1 MINIVIIGGGLA
13 GLSAAYR
20 LSDEHQ
26 VTVVEQDDVLGGM
39 AQSYHIDAKTDG
51 QIDEYTGDNTDNYYI
66 EKYYHHFFSSDT
78 ELMGLIDELGLAG
91 RLQWIKGT
99 TGYYWSGRAYPMN
112 TPLEILKFPPM
123 SLLDIF
129 RLSLLVLRTKLV
141 RDIRSYDDI
150 TAGKWILKI
159 AGSGVY
165 NNFFQ
170 PLLNSKFGSNAD
182 RVSAAWLLGRVKIR
196 SNRGAEGERL
206 GYMKGGFHH
215 LIAALA
221 DSIREKGSRIM
232 TGNGAREILIEG
244 GRVSGVRLEE
254 GTLSCDTVIS
264 TVSPVTLASLV
275 EPGIPGFESSAI
287 HYQGTCC
294 ALLGMSKPLM
304 TDGTY
309 WLNIKADVPFGALI
323 EHTNFMPASDYAG
336 EHLLYIASYFQDH
349 DDPLYTQ
356 SEEEVIGMFLDGL
369 EKLYPDFD
377 RSAVIWWELGRDALT
392 APVYETGYAERILPY
407 KTGVDGL
414 YVAGMFS
421 EANYPERSMNGSVRA
436 GYEVAGAVVRDV

>member
-1 MINIVIIGGGLA
+1 MGKIIIIGGGLA
-13 GLSAAYR
+13 GLAAAYR

-26 VTVVEQDDVLGGM
+26 VTLVEKDDALGGM
-39 AQSYHIDAKTDG
+39 AQSYHIDEHTDG
-51 QIDEYTGDNTDNYYI
+51 HIDNHTDDYYI
-66 EKYYHHFFSSDT
+66 EKYYHHFFSSDI

-91 RLQWIKGT
+91 RLQWVKGT

-129 RLSLLVLRTKLV
+129 RLGLLVFRAKLV
-141 RDIRSYDDI
+141 RDVRSYDDM
-150 TAGKWILKI
+150 TAGEWILKI

-206 GYMKGGFHH
+206 GYIRGGFHH

-221 DSIREKGSRIM
+221 DSIRERGGRII
-232 TGNGAREILIEG
+232 TGNGAKEILMED
-244 GRVSGVRLEE
+244 GRVSAVRLEE
-254 GTLSCDTVIS
+254 GSLSCDTVIS
-264 TVSPVTLASLV
+264 TVPPVALASLV
-275 EPGIPGFESSAI
+275 EPGIPGFDPTAI

-294 ALLGMSKPLM
+294 ALLGMAKPLM

-323 EHTNFMPASDYAG
+323 EHTNFMPPSDYAG

-349 DDPLYTQ
+349 DDPLYTR
-356 SEEEVIGMFLDGL
+356 SEEEVIEMFLDGV
-369 EKLYPDFD
+369 EKLYPEFD
-377 RSAVIWWELGRDALT
+377 RSVVLWWELGRDALT

-414 YVAGMFS
+414 YLAGMFS

-436 GYEVAGAVVRDV
+436 GYEASDAVVRDS

>member
-1 MINIVIIGGGLA
+1 MSKIVIIGGGLA
-13 GLSAAYR
+13 GLAAAYR

-26 VTVVEQDDVLGGM
+26 VTVVEKEDVLGGM
-39 AQSYHIDAKTDG
+39 AQSYHIG
-51 QIDEYTGDNTDNYYI
+51 EHNYSQIDNQTDDYYI

-78 ELMGLIDELGLAG
+78 ELMGLIDELGLTG
-91 RLQWIKGT
+91 RVQWIRGT
-99 TGYYWSGRAYPMN
+99 TGYYWSGRAYSMN

-129 RLSLLVLRTKLV
+129 SLTMLVLRTKLV
-141 RDIRSYDDI
+141 KDIRSYDDK
-150 TAGKWILKI
+150 TAVEWILKT

-165 NNFFQ
+165 DNFFQ
-170 PLLNSKFGSNAD
+170 PLLNSKFGSNAEK
-182 RVSAAWLLGRVKIR
+182 VSAAWLLGRVKIR

-206 GYMKGGFHH
+206 GYMSGGFHY

-221 DSIREKGSRIM
+221 DSIRERGGRII
-232 TGNGAREILIEG
+232 TGNGVKKILMEG
-244 GRVSGVRLEE
+244 GRVSGVKLGE

-264 TVSPVTLASLV
+264 TVPPVILASLV
-275 EPGIPGFESSAI
+275 EPGIPGFDPNAI

-309 WLNIKADVPFGALI
+309 WLNIKDDVPFGALV
-323 EHTNFMPASDYAG
+323 EHTNFMPPLDYAG

-349 DDPLYTQ
+349 DDPLYTK
-356 SEEEVIGMFLDGL
+356 SEDKVIEMFLAGL

-377 RSAVIWWELGRDALT
+377 RSAVHWWELGRDALT
-392 APVYETGYAERILPY
+392 APVYETGYAKQILPY
-407 KTGVDGL
+407 RTDVDGL
-414 YVAGMFS
+414 YLAGMFS
-421 EANYPERSMNGSVRA
+421 EANYPERSMNGSIRA
-436 GYEVAGAVVRDV
+436 GYEAAGAIMHGV

>member
-1 MINIVIIGGGLA
+1 MSNIVIIGGGLA
-13 GLSAAYR
+13 GLAAAYR
-20 LSDEHQ
+20 LSDEHH
-26 VTVVEQDDVLGGM
+26 VTVVEKDDALGGM
-39 AQSYHIDAKTDG
+39 AQSYHIDDHTDG
-51 QIDEYTGDNTDNYYI
+51 HINDHIDDYYI

-78 ELMGLIDELGLAG
+78 ELMGLIDELGLTG
-91 RLQWIKGT
+91 RLQWVRGT

-112 TPLEILKFPPM
+112 KPLEILKFPPM

-129 RLSLLVLRTKLV
+129 RLGLLVLRTKLV
-141 RDIRSYDDI
+141 RDVRSYDDI
-150 TAGKWILKI
+150 TAGEWILKI

-170 PLLNSKFGSNAD
+170 PLLNSKFGSNAN
-182 RVSAAWLLGRVKIR
+182 RVSAAWLVGRVKIR

-206 GYMKGGFHH
+206 GYMRGGFHH

-221 DSIREKGSRIM
+221 DSIRERGGRIITGDGVKKILMEGS
-232 TGNGAREILIEG
+232 
-244 GRVSGVRLEE
+244 RVSGVKLDE

-264 TVSPVTLASLV
+264 TVPPLTLASLA
-275 EPGIPGFESSAI
+275 EPGIPGFDPGAI

-349 DDPLYTQ
+349 DDPLYTLGQ
-356 SEEEVIGMFLDGL
+356 EEVIEMFLDGL

-377 RSAVIWWELGRDALT
+377 RSAVLWWELGRDALT
-392 APVYETGYAERILPY
+392 APVYETGYAEQILPY
-407 KTGVDGL
+407 RTNIDGL
-414 YVAGMFS
+414 YLAGMFS

-436 GYEVAGAVVRDV
+436 GYEAADAVVRNS

>member
-1 MINIVIIGGGLA
+1 MSKIVIIGGGLA
-13 GLSAAYR
+13 GLVAAYR

-26 VTVVEQDDVLGGM
+26 VTVVEKDDVLGGM
-39 AQSYHIDAKTDG
+39 TQSYHIDEHTDG
-51 QIDEYTGDNTDNYYI
+51 HIDDHTDDYYI

-78 ELMGLIDELGLAG
+78 ELIGLIDELGLAG
-91 RLQWIKGT
+91 RLQWVKGT

-129 RLSLLVLRTKLV
+129 RLGLLVLRAKLV
-141 RDIRSYDDI
+141 RDVRSYDDI
-150 TAGKWILKI
+150 TASEWILNN
-159 AGSGVY
+159 AGIGVY

-182 RVSAAWLLGRVKIR
+182 MVSAAWLLSRVKIR

-206 GYMKGGFHH
+206 GYMKGGFHY

-221 DSIREKGSRIM
+221 DSIRKKGGRII
-232 TGNGAREILIEG
+232 TGNGAREILMEG
-244 GRVSGVRLEE
+244 GRVSGVKLEE
-254 GTLSCDTVIS
+254 GALSCYAVIS
-264 TVSPVTLASLV
+264 TVPPVILASLV
-275 EPGIPGFESSAI
+275 EPGIPGFEPSAI

-304 TDGTY
+304 IDGTY

-323 EHTNFMPASDYAG
+323 EHTNFMPTSDYAG

-349 DDPLYTQ
+349 DDWLCTQ
-356 SEEEVIGMFLDGL
+356 SEEEVIKMFLDGL
-369 EKLYPDFD
+369 EKLYPYFD
-377 RSAVIWWELGRDALT
+377 RSAVLWWELGRDALT

-407 KTGVDGL
+407 KTSVDGL
-414 YVAGMFS
+414 YLAGMFS
-421 EANYPERSMNGSVRA
+421 EANYPERSMNGSVMA
-436 GYEVAGAVVRDV
+436 GYEVADDVAQDM

>member
-1 MINIVIIGGGLA
+1 MSKIIIIGGGLA
-13 GLSAAYR
+13 GLAAAYR
-20 LSDEHQ
+20 LSDEHE
-26 VTVVEQDDVLGGM
+26 VTVVEKDEVLGGM
-39 AQSYHIDAKTDG
+39 AQSYHIDEHNDS
-51 QIDEYTGDNTDNYYI
+51 QIDDHTDDYYI

-78 ELMGLIDELGLAG
+78 ELKGLIDELGLTE
-91 RLQWIKGT
+91 RVQWIRGT

-129 RLSLLVLRTKLV
+129 RLGLLVLRSKFV
-141 RDIRSYDDI
+141 RDIRSYDDM
-150 TAGKWILKI
+150 TAVEWILKT

-165 NNFFQ
+165 DNFFQ

-206 GYMKGGFHH
+206 GYMSGGFHY

-221 DSIREKGSRIM
+221 DSIRKRGGRII
-232 TGNGAREILIEG
+232 TGNGVKEILMED
-244 GRVSGVRLEE
+244 GRISGVKLEE
-254 GTLSCDTVIS
+254 GALSCDNVIS
-264 TVSPVTLASLV
+264 TVPPLILASMV
-275 EPGIPGFESSAI
+275 EPGIPGLDPNAI

-294 ALLGMSKPLM
+294 ALFGMSKPLM

-309 WLNIKADVPFGALI
+309 WLNIKDDVPFGALI
-323 EHTNFMPASDYAG
+323 EHTNFMPAPDYAG

-349 DDPLYTQ
+349 DDPLYTR
-356 SEEEVIGMFLDGL
+356 SKDEVIEMFLTGL

-377 RSAVIWWELGRDALT
+377 RSAVLWWKLGRDALT
-392 APVYETGYAERILPY
+392 APVYETGYAEQILPY

-414 YVAGMFS
+414 YLSGMFS
-421 EANYPERSMNGSVRA
+421 EANYPERSMNGSIRA
-436 GYEVAGAVVRDV
+436 GYEAADAVVRVV